1 MPAGNR
7 RISQYDAYA
16 HEYAATVRQ
25 REQGDAGDDLGILPH
40 LLILLGDVSGHR
52 VLDAG
57 CGEGYLAR
65 ILAARGAQVTGID
78 LSPRL
83 IALAQARDTAE
94 AIAYRVAD
102 LSAPLPAD
110 AGRFDAIASYMI
122 LNDME
127 DYRGFATTV
136 GQLLTPGGR
145 AVFALNNPYA
155 AAVRKRMP
163 DYFASD
169 TAHRCGLAA
178 WGVHVVFYHRTLGEY
193 LDAFLSTGLR
203 LTKLVDVDHPQVAAD
218 KAAGRPLPVG
228 EELPHYMVLAFAKP

>member
-16 HEYAATVRQ
+16 HAYAATVRQ

-40 LLILLGDVSGHR
+40 LLALLGDVTGRR

-65 ILAARGAQVTGID
+65 ILAARGARVTGID
-78 LSPRL
+78 LSPQL
-83 IALAQARDTAE
+83 IALARAKDTAG
-94 AIAYRVAD
+94 AIEYRVAD

-110 AGRFDAIASYMI
+110 AGRFDAIASYLV

-145 AVFALNNPYA
+145 AVLALNNPYA
-155 AAVRKRMP
+155 SVVRKRMP

-169 TAHRCGLAA
+169 TTHPCGLAA
-178 WGVHVVFYHRTLGEY
+178 GGVHVVFYHRTLGEY

-203 LTKLVDVDHPQVAAD
+203 LMKLVDVDHPQVAAD
-218 KAAGRPLPVG
+218 KAAGRPLPHG
-228 EELPHYMVLAFAKP
+228 EELPRFMVLAFAKP

>member
-1 MPAGNR
+1 MRGWTMPARNR

-16 HEYAATVRQ
+16 HAYAACVRQ

-40 LLILLGDVSGHR
+40 LLALLGDVRGRR

-65 ILAARGAQVTGID
+65 ILAARGARVTGID

-83 IALAQARDTAE
+83 IALARAKDTAG
-94 AIAYRVAD
+94 AIEYRVAD

-110 AGRFDAIASYMI
+110 AGRFDAIASYLV

-145 AVFALNNPYA
+145 ARCLLSPHPGGVPRRLSERRLAPAEVGGCGSSEGNCRQGRRA
-155 AAVRKRMP
+155 AP
-163 DYFASD
+163 
-169 TAHRCGLAA
+169 
-178 WGVHVVFYHRTLGEY
+178 
-193 LDAFLSTGLR
+193 
-203 LTKLVDVDHPQVAAD
+203 
-218 KAAGRPLPVG
+218 AGRRGTPPLHGSRVCQA
-228 EELPHYMVLAFAKP
+228 LAPPRAGYPLGQRGRFIMGTFPTPSSFVALL